1 MKSEIKNPFESG
13 TCFFCG
19 PNNPSGLQLVF
30 HRDGQGGVY
39 TDYTPDPRYCG
50 QGDIFHGG
58 MQMGLLDE
66 AMWWAGYEA
75 TGVMEAVTAR
85 ADFRF
90 LRPVYIGAPVRVVC
104 AMIKREGREDRTIRL
119 KGAILN
125 RDGKPCTTVL
135 GEYRIIT
142 REQYEAILSARP

>member
-1 MKSEIKNPFESG
+1 MTSEIRNPFESG
-13 TCFFCG
+13 SCFFCG
-19 PNNPSGLQLVF
+19 PNNPYGLGLVF

-39 TDYTPDPRYCG
+39 TEYTPEAKYCG

-66 AMWWAGYEA
+66 AMWWAGFEA

-85 ADFRF
+85 ASFRF
-90 LRPVYIGAPVRVVC
+90 LRPVYIGAPVRVTC
-104 AMIKREGREDRTIRL
+104 AMTRREERTLKL

-125 RDGKPCTTVL
+125 AEGKVCTAVR
-135 GEYRIIT
+135 GEYRIID
-142 REQYEAILSARP
+142 RERYEAILSERP